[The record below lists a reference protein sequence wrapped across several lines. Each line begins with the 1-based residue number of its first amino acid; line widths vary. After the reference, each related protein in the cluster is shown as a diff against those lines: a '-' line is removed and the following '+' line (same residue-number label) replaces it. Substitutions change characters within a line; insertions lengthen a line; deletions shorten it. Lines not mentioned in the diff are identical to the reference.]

1 MFIKAVGQ
9 SNKMYMKLYNICG
22 CGLVLSGIVILIIGV
37 INIPSEM
44 SPIIRKNGET
54 YQEASD
60 RTVREYNELIINSK
74 GFLLAMVGTGLICL
88 SIISLVIMIKR
99 FNRIE
104 DLPVQHT
111 RVHPRVIQNEPHVQ
125 MQPQVQPNIYE
136 LYPPKP
142 YITIIRP
149 IPKSTA
155 KNESK
160 VKPTEII

>member
-1 MFIKAVGQ
+1 
-9 SNKMYMKLYNICG
+9 MYMKLYNICG
-22 CGLVLSGIVILIIGV
+22 CGSVLSGIVILIIGV

-111 RVHPRVIQNEPHVQ
+111 RVHPRVIQNEAQ
-125 MQPQVQPNIYE
+125 LQAQPNIYE

>member
-1 MFIKAVGQ
+1 
-9 SNKMYMKLYNICG
+9 MKLYNICG
-22 CGLVLSGIVILIIGV
+22 CGLVLSGIVVLIVGV

-44 SPIIRKNGET
+44 PPIIRQNGESQ
-54 YQEASD
+54 QEASD
-60 RTVREYNELIINSK
+60 RVVRDYNQSIINSK

-111 RVHPRVIQNEPHVQ
+111 RVHPRFIQNEP
-125 MQPQVQPNIYE
+125 QVLPNIYE

-149 IPKSTA
+149 IPNSTA

>member
-1 MFIKAVGQ
+1 
-9 SNKMYMKLYNICG
+9 MYMKLYNICG
-22 CGLVLSGIVILIIGV
+22 CGLVLSGIVILIVGV

-44 SPIIRKNGET
+44 PPIIRQNGESQ
-54 YQEASD
+54 QEASD
-60 RTVREYNELIINSK
+60 RVVRDYNQSIINSK
-74 GFLLAMVGTGLICL
+74 GFLLTMIGTGLICL

-99 FNRIE
+99 INQIE
-104 DLPVQHT
+104 DLPVQHS
-111 RVHPRVIQNEPHVQ
+111 RVYPRVIQNEPQV
-125 MQPQVQPNIYE
+125 QPQVQPNIYE

-149 IPKSTA
+149 IPKSTG

>member
-1 MFIKAVGQ
+1 
-9 SNKMYMKLYNICG
+9 MKLYNICG
-22 CGLVLSGIVILIIGV
+22 CGLVLSGIVILIVGV

-44 SPIIRKNGET
+44 PPIIRQNGESQ
-54 YQEASD
+54 QEASD
-60 RTVREYNELIINSK
+60 RVVRDYNQSIINSK
-74 GFLLAMVGTGLICL
+74 GFLLTMIGTGLICL

-99 FNRIE
+99 INQIE
-104 DLPVQHT
+104 DLPVQHN
-111 RVHPRVIQNEPHVQ
+111 RVYPRVIQNEPQVQ
-125 MQPQVQPNIYE
+125 PHVQPNIYE

>member
-1 MFIKAVGQ
+1 
-9 SNKMYMKLYNICG
+9 MYMKVYNICG
-22 CGLVLSGIVILIIGV
+22 CGLVLSGIVILIVGV

-104 DLPVQHT
+104 DIPVQHT
-111 RVHPRVIQNEPHVQ
+111 RVHPNP
-125 MQPQVQPNIYE
+125 P
-136 LYPPKP
+136 LPKP
-142 YITIIRP
+142 YITIIRSNLN
-149 IPKSTA
+149 STA

-160 VKPTEII
+160 VKPTDII

>member
-22 CGLVLSGIVILIIGV
+22 CGLVLSGIVILIVGV

-104 DLPVQHT
+104 DLPVHT
-111 RVHPRVIQNEPHVQ
+111 RVN
-125 MQPQVQPNIYE
+125 PN
-136 LYPPKP
+136 PPSPKP

-149 IPKSTA
+149 IPNSTA

>member
-104 DLPVQHT
+104 DLPVQH
-111 RVHPRVIQNEPHVQ
+111 RVHPRVIQNEPQV
-125 MQPQVQPNIYE
+125 QVQPNIYE

-160 VKPTEII
+160 VKPIEII

>member
-1 MFIKAVGQ
+1 
-9 SNKMYMKLYNICG
+9 MYMKLYNICG
-22 CGLVLSGIVILIIGV
+22 CGLVLSGIVILIVGV

-44 SPIIRKNGET
+44 SPIIRKNGESQ
-54 YQEASD
+54 QEASD

-74 GFLLAMVGTGLICL
+74 GFLLTMIGTGLICL

-111 RVHPRVIQNEPHVQ
+111 RVHPRVIQNE
-125 MQPQVQPNIYE
+125 

>member
-1 MFIKAVGQ
+1 
-9 SNKMYMKLYNICG
+9 MKLYNICG
-22 CGLVLSGIVILIIGV
+22 CGLVLSGIV
-37 INIPSEM
+37 
-44 SPIIRKNGET
+44 T

-104 DLPVQHT
+104 DLPVHT
-111 RVHPRVIQNEPHVQ
+111 RIHPRVIQNEPQV
-125 MQPQVQPNIYE
+125 QVQPNIYE

-149 IPKSTA
+149 IPNSTA

>member
-1 MFIKAVGQ
+1 
-9 SNKMYMKLYNICG
+9 MKVYNICG
-22 CGLVLSGIVILIIGV
+22 CGFVLSGIVILIVGV

-44 SPIIRKNGET
+44 PPIIRQNGESQ
-54 YQEASD
+54 QEASD
-60 RTVREYNELIINSK
+60 RTVREYNESIINSK

-104 DLPVQHT
+104 DIPVQHS

-125 MQPQVQPNIYE
+125 VQLQPNIYE

-160 VKPTEII
+160 VKPTDII

>member
-1 MFIKAVGQ
+1 MDT
-9 SNKMYMKLYNICG
+9 KLAQ
-22 CGLVLSGIVILIIGV
+22 
-37 INIPSEM
+37 
-44 SPIIRKNGET
+44 NGESQ
-54 YQEASD
+54 QEASD
-60 RTVREYNELIINSK
+60 RVVRDYNQSIINSK

-111 RVHPRVIQNEPHVQ
+111 RVHPRVIQNEAQ
-125 MQPQVQPNIYE
+125 LQAQPNIYE